1 MPRNSQIR
9 TVLLALV
16 ALATAWGFSTLFLQ
30 HAPSVFSDPK
40 EDMSFGWGVPVF
52 SLYVLYVERDR
63 LLKSLGAPSWGGLLA
78 SLPFLAIGFLG
89 VRGIQVRFEM
99 LSFIGLCVTVPWAF
113 FGRDTAK
120 RMLFPAAFLL
130 FCIPLATY
138 LDVVTVHLRLFS
150 TSLAYAILKGVGAE
164 VERVGTTISSL
175 NGSFAID
182 IAAPCSGLR
191 SIFALLALTA
201 GYAYFNQPT
210 WLRRGALF
218 AFAIPLAVLGNVMRI
233 LTICLVGT
241 YASEEFATG
250 FYHDY
255 SGYVVFLVAIALM
268 VAIGEI
274 ITRLAGKRK
283 TVPKDSPAP
292 EHAQKPVS
300 LVVPVLATAL
310 LVTAMAFQAMT
321 PAPVV
326 CEPPLVELTELPGFI
341 SEELEISEAER
352 TVLPNDTRILKR
364 KYTDVAGHWYVVS
377 VVFGGT
383 SKSSIHRPEL
393 CLPSQGFLMTNPHS
407 REIDGASWR
416 LISLDFGREYPP
428 MGFAYTFFN
437 QAGYRTSSHLDRI
450 FRDVWDRSVLNRIDR
465 WVMVTINTSRP
476 DEAGLAGFI
485 RLVQGMKG
493 MSK

>member
-1 MPRNSQIR
+1 MSRNSHIR
-9 TVLLALV
+9 LILLALV
-16 ALATAWGFSTLFLQ
+16 ALATAWGFSTLFLV
-30 HAPSVFSDPK
+30 HAPSVFTDPK
-40 EDMSFGWGVPVF
+40 EDMSFGWGVPLF

-78 SLPFLAIGFLG
+78 SVPFLLIGFLG

-99 LSFIGLCVTVPWAF
+99 LAFIGLLVTVPWAF
-113 FGRDTAK
+113 FGRETAK

-138 LDVVTVHLRLFS
+138 LDIITVHLRLFA
-150 TSLAYAILKGVGAE
+150 TSLSYAILKGVGAA
-164 VERVGTTISSL
+164 VERVGTTISST

-210 WLRRGALF
+210 WTRRTILF

-241 YASEEFATG
+241 YASKDFATG

-274 ITRLAGKRK
+274 ITRLSGKRAP
-283 TVPKDSPAP
+283 VAAKDAPAP
-292 EHAQKPVS
+292 SSVSFS

-310 LVTAMAFQAMT
+310 VASAMTFQAMS
-321 PAPVV
+321 PAPLV
-326 CEPPLVELTELPGFI
+326 CEPPTVELVELPGFV
-341 SEELEISEAER
+341 SEELEMSDAER
-352 TVLPNDTRILKR
+352 DVLPDDTRILKR
-364 KYTDVAGHWYVVS
+364 KYTDASGYWYVVS
-377 VVFGGT
+377 VVIGGT

-407 REIDGASWR
+407 RDIDGDSWR
-416 LISLDFGREYPP
+416 LITLDFGREYLP

-437 QAGYRTSSHLDRI
+437 QDGYRTSSHLDRI

-476 DEAGLAGFI
+476 DEAGLVDFI
-485 RLVQGMKG
+485 RLMKG
-493 MSK
+493 VSK